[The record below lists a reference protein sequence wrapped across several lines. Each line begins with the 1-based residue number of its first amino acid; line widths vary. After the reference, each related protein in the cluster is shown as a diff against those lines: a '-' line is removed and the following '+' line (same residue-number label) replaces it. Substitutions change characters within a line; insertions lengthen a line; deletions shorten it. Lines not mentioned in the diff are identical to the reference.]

1 MGNQIDTNSECM
13 PMIYLYAVELKEQQY
28 DDAIL
33 NLLDQISKEKRERA
47 KRYIKLMDRKRCI
60 MGEILLQYLLWIHF
74 RIRREEIL
82 FEYNEFGKPFLV
94 KQKDIFFNISHSG
107 EWIFCGIGDVPMG
120 IDVEGGD
127 CKFQSLA
134 KSCFTVSEN
143 EYLKRLAPNHQK
155 GAFYK
160 IWTLKESY
168 VKCVGKG
175 LHIPFNSFYFDF
187 TDEKIQ
193 LYVNGELEGNYSFQ
207 SQRLDED
214 YTMSYCIC
222 GHTYDICKDSL
233 QKISLRELFQFAKL
247 ET

>member
-107 EWIFCGIGDVPMG
+107 EWIVNTFSD
-120 IDVEGGD
+120 
-127 CKFQSLA
+127 KF
-134 KSCFTVSEN
+134 F
-143 EYLKRLAPNHQK
+143 
-155 GAFYK
+155 
-160 IWTLKESY
+160 
-168 VKCVGKG
+168 
-175 LHIPFNSFYFDF
+175 
-187 TDEKIQ
+187 
-193 LYVNGELEGNYSFQ
+193 
-207 SQRLDED
+207 
-214 YTMSYCIC
+214 
-222 GHTYDICKDSL
+222 
-233 QKISLRELFQFAKL
+233 
-247 ET
+247 